1 LFIVLNPSIS
11 AFETE
16 LCNLI
21 AEDKSAFERVQVD
34 PGLMFIKE
42 RRLKVLLLILRKHK
56 SNIVYS

>member
-42 RRLKVLLLILRKHK
+42 RRLKVLLLILRKH
-56 SNIVYS
+56 N